1 MFPNPV
7 QPVHAVFVYRRV
19 CHVAVRCDV
28 RVLSPVPW
36 FPFVTRVFRRYRQR
50 IGIPSQAMIGG
61 LHVRY
66 PRFLSIPAI
75 LKPLDPVFLFLSVW
89 WTARRMRREF
99 DFDVLDAQLGWPDGY
114 GAMLLARLLGKP
126 LTVTLRGHDINEFP
140 RFPMR
145 RRQIVSMLKGA
156 DRVISVAE
164 ALRREAIALGGREDK
179 IETVSNGVLADLFLP
194 RPRGEARTALNLDP
208 ACRLIVSVGHLIE
221 RKGHHLVIESLARLV
236 AAGRT
241 DVHLAIVGGPGEE
254 GDYQAAIE
262 GVRDRLG
269 LQARVILAGARSND
283 ELPLWYNAADVSCL
297 ASSKE
302 GWANVLLESLA
313 CGTPVVATNVWGTP
327 EVVSD
332 PAYGVLVERAPSA
345 LADGLSYALDAS
357 WDRAAIAAYASAHT
371 WDRVAARVEGN
382 YRRALAAAAR

>member
-1 MFPNPV
+1 
-7 QPVHAVFVYRRV
+7 
-19 CHVAVRCDV
+19 
-28 RVLSPVPW
+28 
-36 FPFVTRVFRRYRQR
+36 
-50 IGIPSQAMIGG
+50 
-61 LHVRY
+61 
-66 PRFLSIPAI
+66 
-75 LKPLDPVFLFLSVW
+75 
-89 WTARRMRREF
+89 
-99 DFDVLDAQLGWPDGY
+99 
-114 GAMLLARLLGKP
+114 MLLARLLGKP